1 MQRLYPNKKRRNSY
15 AAVCLC
21 MGMLCLMLYS
31 VSASALKE
39 PPVGCSLKRKTS
51 KFSYVFPLETS
62 AWRISDSY
70 GWREDPLTGKETFHK
85 GVDLACEAGTV
96 VIAGADGIVV
106 MARRSQSYGNYLRIS
121 HEKGEETLY
130 AHMQYL
136 YVRAGEIVEEGQPIG
151 TAGQTGRATGTHLHL
166 EWLCNGICYN
176 PAGAFEL
183 S

>member
-39 PPVGCSLKRKTS
+39 PPVGCSLKRKPA

-136 YVRAGEIVEEGQPIG
+136 YVRAGEIVKEGQPIG

-166 EWLCNGICYN
+166 EWLCNGIRYN